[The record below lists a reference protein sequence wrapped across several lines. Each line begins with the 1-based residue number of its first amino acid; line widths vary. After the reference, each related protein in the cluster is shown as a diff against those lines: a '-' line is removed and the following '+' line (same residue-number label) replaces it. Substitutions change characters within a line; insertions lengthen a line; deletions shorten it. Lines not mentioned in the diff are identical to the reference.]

1 MKKTIKED
9 LETKYLKEELVNDNT
24 LLLYEILGK
33 NNILLKMRYIG
44 RNTLKETNII
54 NLTLEEYMS
63 GKVVRLNEDNT
74 ALAIFKNED
83 DKEVLTQVYDL
94 ETHYS
99 TCLDFMDILYNKKFK
114 DKVDHYLVLKK

>member
-33 NNILLKMRYIG
+33 NNILLKMRYIE